1 MDSLVIVGILVPLL
15 LIQVLVP
22 KAPDGNVIRLE
33 RKIDLILKHLGLD
46 LSQGMYEKIIELLK
60 ADKKIEAIK
69 FYREQSGVGL
79 KEAKDYVESLS
90 IS

>member
-1 MDSLVIVGILVPLL
+1 MLIVGLVLPLL

-22 KAPDGNVIRLE
+22 KSPDANLLRLE
-33 RKIDLILKHLGLD
+33 RKIDLILEHLGLD
-46 LSQGMYEKIIELLK
+46 LNQGVREKIMEIMK

-69 FYREQSGVGL
+69 IYREQTGAGL